1 MMKEDKLEDKIKEI
15 ENIVKE
21 LKSENTDIG
30 KSIEMYERGIKLI
43 KEAEAIISTYE
54 ERIKNILEEKNDTKE
69 S

>member
-1 MMKEDKLEDKIKEI
+1 MKEDKLEDKIKEI